1 MSVPRRTF
9 FAYGLSAAGALIGQI
24 PGDDAWVLEDPPII
38 DCDEWGARPNSA
50 EVSIWDEQP
59 IKIIVHHTATA
70 NTGDFSRA
78 SAERLAR
85 SIQNF
90 HIDVRGWLDTGQH
103 FTISRGGFVLEGR
116 HHSLEALRSGQHH
129 VEGAHCTGQN
139 DVAVGIENE
148 GTYGTVEPTA
158 VLWDRLREMCAY
170 ICHQYEIPPTEL
182 FGHRDFKDT
191 ACPGDVLYG
200 RLPQLRSE
208 VAQLLG
214 QRLPERAVQKASW
227 PLLRIADR
235 GRVVQAVQHLLRA
248 AGQGDVAANGR
259 FDRPT
264 ADAVREF
271 QAAHRTEEVN
281 GMIGG
286 ESWPL
291 LVAEAPP
298 DHPDFAA
305 AVQAV
310 GGGEMVR
317 LSALDLDEWQQVLTD
332 ASASGH

>member
-1 MSVPRRTF
+1 MSVPRRAF
-9 FAYGLSAAGALIGQI
+9 LACGLSAAGALIGSI
-24 PGDDAWVLEDPPII
+24 PVDDPAAPDGPPII
-38 DCDEWGARPNSA
+38 ACGEWGARPNSA
-50 EVSIWDEQP
+50 VVSVRNERP

-70 NTGDFSRA
+70 NTGDFSRTA
-78 SAERLAR
+78 AERLAR
-85 SIQNF
+85 SIQTF
-90 HIDVRGWLDTGQH
+90 HMDVRGWLDTGQH

-116 HHSLEALRSGQHH
+116 HRSLEVLRTGRRH

-148 GTYGTVEPTA
+148 GTYTGVEPTA
-158 VLWDRLREMCAY
+158 VLWDRLRELCAC
-170 ICHQYEIPPTEL
+170 ICQQYEIRPTEL

-208 VAQLLG
+208 VADLLG
-214 QRLPERAVQKASW
+214 QHLPEGAVQKASW

-235 GRVVQAVQHLLRA
+235 GPVVQAAQHLLRA
-248 AGQGDVAANGR
+248 TGRGDVAGSGR
-259 FDRPT
+259 FDRAT

-291 LVAEAPP
+291 LVAEAPS

-310 GGGEMVR
+310 GEGARVR
-317 LSALDLDEWQQVLTD
+317 LSALDVEAWKRVLAD

>member
-1 MSVPRRTF
+1 MNVARRAF
-9 FAYGLSAAGALIGQI
+9 LAYGLSAAGALVGQI
-24 PGDDAWVLEDPPII
+24 PGDDAGALEDPPII
-38 DCDEWGARPNSA
+38 DCDEWGARPNSD
-50 EVSIWDEQP
+50 VVPIWDDP
-59 IKIIVHHTATA
+59 PLKIIVHHTATA

-78 SAERLAR
+78 AAERLAQ
-85 SIQNF
+85 SVQNF
-90 HIDVRGWLDTGQH
+90 HMDVRGWLDTGQH

-116 HHSLEALRSGQHH
+116 HRSLEVLLEGRHQ

-148 GTYGTVEPTA
+148 GTYSAVEPTA

-170 ICHQYEIPPTEL
+170 ICHQYEISPTEL

-214 QRLPERAVQKASW
+214 HHLPERAVQKASW
-227 PLLRIADR
+227 PLLRTADR
-235 GRVVQAVQHLLRA
+235 GPVVQAVQHLLRA
-248 AGQGDVAANGR
+248 AGRGDVAANGR
-259 FDRPT
+259 FDRAT
-264 ADAVREF
+264 ADAVRDF

-291 LVAEAPP
+291 LVAEAPQ

-317 LSALDLDEWQQVLTD
+317 LSAVDLDQWKQVLTE
-332 ASASGH
+332 ASD